1 MLLVS
6 LFGLLPIV
14 ATIFRP
20 PSPLKKKSSQH
31 AVAVRKIPRWGNS
44 VLGASSISEMCLV
57 CVRCAPICDQADGLF
72 DLPWTQAW
80 GCFYLVSFIV
90 IKMMNILA
98 EFAAEELD
106 SARNDLLE
114 HWTALCNKVCGI
126 VALLLQL
133 AVLA

>member
-1 MLLVS
+1 
-6 LFGLLPIV
+6 
-14 ATIFRP
+14 
-20 PSPLKKKSSQH
+20 
-31 AVAVRKIPRWGNS
+31 
-44 VLGASSISEMCLV
+44 
-57 CVRCAPICDQADGLF
+57 
-72 DLPWTQAW
+72 
-80 GCFYLVSFIV
+80 
-90 IKMMNILA
+90 MMNILA